1 MSSTYHR
8 NPMPPLT
15 PHSDNLLSELASQFA
30 RLDERSLANSAAIQ
44 NIFAVHS
51 KAEDACNARFASQ
64 HVRELGMETRVNDS
78 SYHIKS
84 LYATVGDL
92 KARQATAEAGV
103 KEFRDSLGAL
113 WGRVDRLEGRVRSVT
128 DFFGAHGLKI
138 LIGLAMFLTLLPS
151 GSVKTVFLTM
161 LGK

>member
-1 MSSTYHR
+1 MPGPYHR

-15 PHSDNLLSELASQFA
+15 PPYGTSLSEEAQIAVLQ
-30 RLDERSLANSAAIQ
+30 ERSLANSAAIQ
-44 NIFAVHS
+44 NIFAIHS
-51 KAEDACNARFASQ
+51 KSEDACNARFSSL
-64 HVRELGMETRVNDS
+64 HVREMGVETRINDA

-103 KEFRDSLGAL
+103 KEFRDSLGSL

-128 DFFGAHGLKI
+128 DFLGAHGLKL

-151 GSVKTVFLTM
+151 GSVRTAFVTM
-161 LGK
+161 LGR

>member
-1 MSSTYHR
+1 MSGTYHR
-8 NPMPPLT
+8 NPTQPLT
-15 PHSDNLLSELASQFA
+15 QPFDNSALSEAVQIAVLQ
-30 RLDERSLANSAAIQ
+30 ERSSANVIAIQ
-44 NIFAVHS
+44 NLFAIHS

-128 DFFGAHGLKI
+128 DFFGAHGLKL

>member
-1 MSSTYHR
+1 MSGTYHR

-15 PHSDNLLSELASQFA
+15 PPYGNSLSEEAQIAVLQ
-30 RLDERSLANSAAIQ
+30 ERSLANSTAIQ

-51 KAEDACNARFASQ
+51 KSEDACNARFSSLQ
-64 HVRELGMETRVNDS
+64 VRELTMDTRINDA

-103 KEFRDSLGAL
+103 MEFRNSLGAL

-128 DFFGAHGLKI
+128 DFISTHGLKL
-138 LIGLAMFLTLLPS
+138 LIGLGMLLTLMPT
-151 GSVKTVFLTM
+151 GSLKSAFLTM

>member
-1 MSSTYHR
+1 MSSTYPR
-8 NPMPPLT
+8 SPTPPLMQ
-15 PHSDNLLSELASQFA
+15 HLDNSLSEAVAIAVLQ
-30 RLDERSLANSAAIQ
+30 ERSLANSAAIQ

-51 KAEDACNARFASQ
+51 KAEDACNARFSSQ
-64 HVRELGMETRVNDS
+64 HVRELGMETRINDA

-103 KEFRDSLGAL
+103 AEFRHSLGAL

-128 DFFGAHGLKI
+128 DFISTHGLKL
-138 LIGLAMFLTLLPS
+138 LIGLGMLLTLMPS
-151 GSVKTVFLTM
+151 GSLKSAFLTM